1 MSELYN
7 PVIIKIGKGVIFEF
21 PNYFSGEKYVVISS
35 KGFKSRG
42 WDSYFPNAEY
52 VIDFVSPNPTIDE
65 LSEYIKILSTI
76 KFDSI
81 VAIGG
86 GSVIDS
92 AKVLSVISDSSRT
105 NILNYLE
112 GKKACQSCFY
122 DLYVFPTTAGTGSEV
137 TPFATVW
144 DDINKKK
151 LSLTSDLIFPKYA
164 FIDPELSLSLNVEL
178 TVISA
183 LDALSHN
190 FESLWNKNANN
201 LSKSIAFTAIDL
213 IIDNL
218 LPLINDLQNYQMRL
232 KLGWASLIG
241 GLSITQTKTAIAH
254 SMSYPI
260 TSEIGIPHGLASGV
274 FLPEI
279 LKYNKTHDKTGNVLE
294 IYDKLSIESPLDNRL
309 SSLYNSLK
317 ELNIFENIYK
327 NKSKIMKLVPKMIN
341 PTRSVNNIV
350 EVSYEGINL
359 ILEDF
364 FNKKQL

>member
-122 DLYVFPTTAGTGSEV
+122 DLYVF
-137 TPFATVW
+137 
-144 DDINKKK
+144 
-151 LSLTSDLIFPKYA
+151 LYA
-164 FIDPELSLSLNVEL
+164 FYL
-178 TVISA
+178 
-183 LDALSHN
+183 
-190 FESLWNKNANN
+190 
-201 LSKSIAFTAIDL
+201 
-213 IIDNL
+213 
-218 LPLINDLQNYQMRL
+218 
-232 KLGWASLIG
+232 
-241 GLSITQTKTAIAH
+241 
-254 SMSYPI
+254 
-260 TSEIGIPHGLASGV
+260 
-274 FLPEI
+274 
-279 LKYNKTHDKTGNVLE
+279 
-294 IYDKLSIESPLDNRL
+294 
-309 SSLYNSLK
+309 
-317 ELNIFENIYK
+317 
-327 NKSKIMKLVPKMIN
+327 
-341 PTRSVNNIV
+341 
-350 EVSYEGINL
+350 
-359 ILEDF
+359 
-364 FNKKQL
+364 